1 MNMKFFTILSALF
14 ATTLLS
20 AGDNG
25 LVFHFDFKDAAG
37 KKEHVDKTGKFKAVV
52 KDGKFAVQSGA
63 LRTSVGAQISVPDHR
78 PPQTAKELTVMSWI
92 LKKSTPDHTPI
103 LSKGEHPYSLQFIFS
118 VCWRYPGF
126 FYKNMPRQNFY
137 KGIYY
142 LGNFGSGTH
151 YPDNKWIKP
160 GTHLIESSGYWRHV
174 AAVFNHGAIR
184 IYLDGK
190 LAVER
195 TAEKGN
201 LLAANDRPF
210 YIAAQRV
217 KGENANLVTADM
229 LLNDLRLYSKA
240 LSEAEIKKIIA
251 SESSKYPKGNLIP
264 KGETHLNALADCW
277 DYLPPEYDVDM
288 KQILPVTAQFEKSRP
303 GADDFSKGITAERKI
318 VNGVPALFINGK
330 HQTPV
335 QAVPNLRHQKTH
347 KFLYHKYNMGIRNFA
362 AAGIELLSVG
372 ASPSYFWKGDRQYDW
387 KTLDDI
393 FARAI
398 KANPNCKIMVYA
410 TPIPP
415 SWFCKKYPQ
424 ELEKSYF
431 GSNLRLQVSAGP
443 LGSDIWLNTQKQML
457 HDLVTHLEN
466 SPAGKHIYGYLI
478 GGGQSAEWYWPASV
492 YGGIPGFSEGTRK
505 SFRNYLKEKYKTD
518 AALQKAWQDA
528 KVTLVT
534 ADVPSVAER
543 KQAGFGVFHDAL
555 KAAKVLDFRR
565 YQTYQTLR
573 HIKSSTE
580 AVKKACGNR
589 KITVIYSGYDLPVT
603 AGKLFHS
610 GLAGSWDIMQMPSV
624 DMICT
629 PIDYS
634 SRRRGQTGLRVN
646 AFDGSA
652 RLAGKILWQ
661 EDDPRTHLC
670 LYLDGSRSADLAE
683 TLEAQRRS
691 AAQAIARGTA
701 VWWLL
706 FDNAWFHQQ
715 EIICT
720 LKKNV
725 ELTRDAVKRDRRP
738 TAQAALIF
746 DEESHY
752 YLTDSR
758 NPLLHLHTW
767 GTYQSAAT
775 SGVMFDYYY
784 QNDMFKKDMPDYKL
798 YVFLTSFSM
807 DRSKREKIQAKLA
820 KTGAVAVWCYAPG
833 FFDGNQSSLENMK
846 KLTGFNFKMLRSK
859 NRIISP
865 SARVP
870 GFGFIPGASLP
881 VDPQFYV
888 TDKSLISTKEGGV
901 FAAKQMGKWRS
912 VYSLMPLTRYHL
924 RAICKY
930 AGVHIYS
937 ELDDQLFANESYVML
952 HSVKGGDKTIRLPG
966 KSYTVTELYSGK
978 KLGTGVSVFTDKNVP
993 AGTTRLY
1000 RLDK

>member
-1 MNMKFFTILSALF
+1 MKFLITLWALLF
-14 ATTLLS
+14 AFVLA
-20 AGDNG
+20 AGDSG
-25 LVFHFDFKDAAG
+25 LIFHFDFKDAAG
-37 KKEHVDKTGKFKAVV
+37 KKVYADKTGKFKAHV
-52 KDGKFAVQSGA
+52 KDGAFAVQSGA
-63 LRTSVGAQISVPDHR
+63 LRTSVGAQITVPDTR
-78 PPQTAKELTVMSWI
+78 KPQSVKALTVMSWI

-118 VCWRYPGF
+118 LCWRYPGF
-126 FYKNMPRQNFY
+126 FYKNLPRQNFY

-142 LGNFGSGTH
+142 LGNFGTGTH
-151 YPDNKWIKP
+151 YPDNSWIKP
-160 GTHLIESSGYWRHV
+160 GAQLIERSGRWHHV
-174 AAVFNHGAIR
+174 AAVFDQGIVK
-184 IYLDGK
+184 IYLDGR
-190 LAVER
+190 LSVER

-217 KGENANLVTADM
+217 TGENANLVTADM
-229 LLNDLRLYSKA
+229 LLNDLRLYGKA

-251 SESSKYPKGNLIP
+251 SETAKYPKGNLIP
-264 KGETHLNALADCW
+264 KGETHLNALPDCW
-277 DYLPPEYDVDM
+277 AYLPPEYDVEM
-288 KQILPVTAQFEKSRP
+288 KRILPVTAQYEKSRP
-303 GADDFSKGITAERKI
+303 KQEDFSKGIKAERKT
-318 VNGVPALFINGK
+318 VNGLPALFINGK

-335 QAVPNLRHQKTH
+335 QAVPNLRHQLTH

-372 ASPSYFWKGDRQYDW
+372 ASPALFWKGERQYDW

-415 SWFCKKYPQ
+415 EWFRKKYPE

-443 LGSDIWLNTQKQML
+443 LGSDIWLNAQKQMI
-457 HDLVTHLEN
+457 HDLVTHLE
-466 SPAGKHIYGYLI
+466 SSSAGKHIYGYLI

-518 AALQKAWQDA
+518 AALQKAWQDP
-528 KVTLVT
+528 KVTLAT
-534 ADVPSVAER
+534 ADVPSAAER
-543 KQAGFGVFHDAL
+543 KQADLGVFHDAL
-555 KAAKVLDFRR
+555 KAAKVIDFRR
-565 YQTYQTLR
+565 YQTHQTLR

-589 KITVIYSGYDLPVT
+589 KVTVIYSGYDLPVI
-603 AGKLFHS
+603 AGKLFNA
-610 GLAGSWDIMQMPSV
+610 GLCGSWDVMQMPSV

-634 SRRRGQTGLRVN
+634 TRRRGQTGLRVN

-652 RLAGKILWQ
+652 RLAGKVLWQ

-670 LYLDGSRSADLAE
+670 LYLDGNRSADLAE

-691 AAQAIARGTA
+691 AAQAITRGTA

-715 EIICT
+715 EIIAT
-720 LKKNV
+720 LQKNV
-725 ELTRDAVKRDRRP
+725 ELTRAAVKKDRRI
-738 TAQAALIF
+738 TAEAALIF
-746 DEESHY
+746 DEESHF

-758 NPLLHLHTW
+758 NSLLQQHTW
-767 GTYQSAAT
+767 GAYQNAVK
-775 SGVMFDYYY
+775 SGIMFDYYY
-784 QNDMFKKDMPDYKL
+784 QNDMLKKDMPDYKL
-798 YVFLTSFSM
+798 YVFLTPYSM
-807 DRSKREKIQAKLA
+807 DKAKREKIQAKLA
-820 KTGAVAVWCYAPG
+820 KNGAVAVWCYAPG
-833 FFDGNQSSLENMK
+833 FFDGAKGSVENMK
-846 KLTGFNFKMLRSK
+846 ALTGFDFKMIRSK
-859 NRIISP
+859 KAVKAPAAN
-865 SARVP
+865 VP
-870 GFGFIPGASLP
+870 GFGFIPGASYT

-888 TDKSLISTKEGGV
+888 TDKALVSTADGGI
-901 FAAKQMGKWRS
+901 FAAKEMGKWRS
-912 VYSLMPLTRYHL
+912 VYSLMPLTRNHL
-924 RAICKY
+924 RAVGKY

-937 ELDDQLFANESYVML
+937 DTDDELFANRSYVML
-952 HSVKGGDKTIRLPG
+952 HTRLGGDKTIRLPHG
-966 KSYTVTELYSGK
+966 KYTVTELYTK
-978 KLGTGVSVFTDKNVP
+978 RKLGTGVTTFTDPKVP

-1000 RLDK
+1000 LLEK